1 MISSLSN
8 DLNFGRLVRHRVE
21 LSPMR
26 RAAAIVVL
34 LCVAGFAQEP
44 APIPNSQVPQRKEI
58 LQNHHVTASMLELA
72 PDEAAPMHQHD
83 RDLLAVFVSGGK
95 TRSVVFGHR
104 PLADKMAVGE
114 VRFVNA
120 GYSHTFKNLGTE
132 PFRVVD
138 VEFADPQGKLE
149 IVGKSSHYCNAGSTT
164 VCVDEKSLFCLAK
177 VCVEDVTM
185 AAGAV
190 TTKHTHTTD
199 HMLIAVSDYELTD
212 EMEGK
217 GTVVR
222 KLKSGE
228 VEYIPA
234 GITHRLTNTGH
245 GPAHFTV
252 VLWR

>member
-1 MISSLSN
+1 MLRGTEKGVHCPVAIGCHQDHRSR
-8 DLNFGRLVRHRVE
+8 GRLTDVGGGRGE
-21 LSPMR
+21 LDPR
-26 RAAAIVVL
+26 RA
-34 LCVAGFAQEP
+34 Q
-44 APIPNSQVPQRKEI
+44 
-58 LQNHHVTASMLELA
+58 
-72 PDEAAPMHQHD
+72 
-83 RDLLAVFVSGGK
+83 
-95 TRSVVFGHR
+95 
-104 PLADKMAVGE
+104 
-114 VRFVNA
+114 
-120 GYSHTFKNLGTE
+120 
-132 PFRVVD
+132 VVD

-245 GPAHFTV
+245 GPARFTV